1 MILSDY
7 GMARVKEIIEKYF
20 SSTSDKK
27 TIELFADWLSSSVD
41 SDLKDQVLQDQWEKE
56 YYLSP
61 EAVSQSYA
69 QVMRKIRRNTSNRSR
84 RVWIYS
90 AAASVVMAL
99 IFSVI
104 LSYIGQ
110 QEQVV
115 IPAAAMTQ
123 CYAANGEKQVVTLP
137 DSSIVIL
144 NSGSLLIYPE
154 EFNAQDRQVYLTG
167 EAIFDVAKDEQHPF
181 KVKTPDFTVKVHGT
195 LFNVSSYMEG
205 RYSSATLKEGSI
217 SIAAKG
223 GEQYLLSPNQTFRYE
238 KDTHK
243 VSVVQAEVDEAFAWK
258 DGKLCFKSESI
269 HTIVKTIERYYG
281 IPVYLTTGKYDNELL
296 TAKFIHG
303 ETIEEMLSA
312 LCLIVPGMHYRIEN
326 SIVYIQ

>member
-1 MILSDY
+1 MI
-7 GMARVKEIIEKYF
+7 MARVKEIIEKYF
-20 SSTSDKK
+20 FSATDKK
-27 TIELFADWLSSSVD
+27 TRELFADWLSSSVD

-61 EAVSQSYA
+61 EAVSQSYS
-69 QVMRKIRRNTSNRSR
+69 QVMRKIRRNTSHRNRR
-84 RVWIYS
+84 IWICS

-99 IFSVI
+99 LFSVAF
-104 LSYIGQ
+104 SYVGKK
-110 QEQVV
+110 EQVV
-115 IPAAAMTQ
+115 LPAAAMTQ

-154 EFNAQDRQVYLTG
+154 KFNAQDRQVYLTG
-167 EAIFDVAKDEQHPF
+167 EAIFDVAKDEQHSF
-181 KVKTPDFTVKVHGT
+181 MVTTPDFTVKVHGT
-195 LFNVSSYMEG
+195 LFNVSSYMGG
-205 RYSSATLKEGSI
+205 RHSTATLKEGRI
-217 SIAAKG
+217 SSAAKG

-243 VSVVQAEVDEAFAWK
+243 ISVLQAEVDEAFAWK

-281 IPVYLTTGKYDNELL
+281 MPVYLTTGKYDGELL

-312 LCLIVPGMHYRIEN
+312 LCLIVPGMHYSIEN

>member
-1 MILSDY
+1 
-7 GMARVKEIIEKYF
+7 MARVKEIIKKYF

-27 TIELFADWLSSSVD
+27 TIELFADWISSSVD

-61 EAVSQSYA
+61 EAVSQSYS

-84 RVWIYS
+84 KVWIYS

-123 CYAANGEKQVVTLP
+123 CYATNGEKQVVTLP

-167 EAIFDVAKDEQHPF
+167 EAIFDVAKDGLHPF

-205 RYSSATLKEGSI
+205 RYSSATLK
-217 SIAAKG
+217 
-223 GEQYLLSPNQTFRYE
+223 
-238 KDTHK
+238 
-243 VSVVQAEVDEAFAWK
+243 
-258 DGKLCFKSESI
+258 
-269 HTIVKTIERYYG
+269 
-281 IPVYLTTGKYDNELL
+281 
-296 TAKFIHG
+296 
-303 ETIEEMLSA
+303 
-312 LCLIVPGMHYRIEN
+312 
-326 SIVYIQ
+326 